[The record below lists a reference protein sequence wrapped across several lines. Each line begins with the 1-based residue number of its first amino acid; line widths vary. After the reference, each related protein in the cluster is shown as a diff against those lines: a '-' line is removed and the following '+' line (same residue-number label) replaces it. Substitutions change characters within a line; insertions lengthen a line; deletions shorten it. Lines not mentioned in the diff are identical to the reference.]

1 VRSALPSSGS
11 ERRAA
16 SGRCHR
22 REARRR
28 EAGVERGRARRRH
41 RAAGLQVAD
50 DGQESEGDERVARYK
65 QQAAHLTARAQEH
78 RTGHISS

>member
-1 VRSALPSSGS
+1 MRSALPSSGS

-16 SGRCHR
+16 SGR
-22 REARRR
+22 REAHLQ
-28 EAGVERGRARRRH
+28 AGGERGRARRRH
-41 RAAGLQVAD
+41 RAAGLQVAN

-65 QQAAHLTARAQEH
+65 QHVTARAQEH

>member
-1 VRSALPSSGS
+1 MCFTVNKPTAKFKFGIVMVKP
-11 ERRAA
+11 
-16 SGRCHR
+16 
-22 REARRR
+22 ARRHDHVTI
-28 EAGVERGRARRRH
+28 ESLEPEGAAC
-41 RAAGLQVAD
+41 AAGLQVAD

>member
-1 VRSALPSSGS
+1 
-11 ERRAA
+11 
-16 SGRCHR
+16 
-22 REARRR
+22 
-28 EAGVERGRARRRH
+28 
-41 RAAGLQVAD
+41 VAD